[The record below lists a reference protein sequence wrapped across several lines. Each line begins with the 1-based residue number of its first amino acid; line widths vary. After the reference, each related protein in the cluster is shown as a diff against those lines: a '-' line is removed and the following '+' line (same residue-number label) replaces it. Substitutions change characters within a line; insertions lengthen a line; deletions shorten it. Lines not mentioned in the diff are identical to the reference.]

1 MNSFEMVPIFSI
13 PNCLLNRFRFI
24 MVNVTF
30 SSLVHI
36 ATAWKLRIRGRNSF
50 LFTIFPHFPT
60 VVGESLTALHKT
72 EPLYSDQAD
81 RFVMIDVVFSR
92 LGQKATT

>member
-1 MNSFEMVPIFSI
+1 
-13 PNCLLNRFRFI
+13 

-36 ATAWKLRIRGRNSF
+36 ATTWKIRTRGRSSF
-50 LFTIFPHFPT
+50 LFIIFPHIPP
-60 VVGESLTALHKT
+60 VAEESLTDLHKT

-81 RFVMIDVVFSR
+81 RFVMIDVAFSR